1 MKLKKIA
8 SLALAGLMAVSMLAG
23 CGNNANSGNNNN
35 NGAVSTSI
43 VDAVNNGQASYN
55 DVKVA
60 FTADAK
66 LQDAVDKVVAAHGNY
81 IITNSTQA
89 LSEIKQYAGLVDT
102 IDDVDNFKSDT
113 KAPTKDGEKVTY
125 FNYILLGMVDA
136 SEAYL
141 NNQAVA
147 EINELVAKLDDT
159 TLVTADDYKND
170 PSLTITKDGATYYDF
185 SYTGKICMSEVN
197 VGGMI
202 TGYVAVVVIEQTA
215 AEKTL

>member
-35 NGAVSTSI
+35 NGTVSSSI
-43 VDAVNNGQASYN
+43 VDAVNNGQDSYN
-55 DVKVA
+55 DVKVT
-60 FTADAK
+60 FTADSK
-66 LQDAVDKVVAAHGNY
+66 LQDAVDKVVAAYGNH
-81 IITNSTQA
+81 ITAQA
-89 LSEIKQYAGLVDT
+89 LNEIKQYAGLVDP
-102 IDDVDNFKSDT
+102 IDNVNDFKSNAA
-113 KAPTKDGEKVTY
+113 APTKDGEKVTY
-125 FNYILLGMVDA
+125 FGVIYLGVGDM

-147 EINELVAKLDDT
+147 EINDLVADLDDT
-159 TLVTADDYKND
+159 TLVTADDYKKD
-170 PSLTITKDGATYYDF
+170 QTYAITKDGATYYDF

-197 VGGMI
+197 VGGM
-202 TGYVAVVVIEQTA
+202 TTAYAAVVVIEQTA

>member
-43 VDAVNNGQASYN
+43 VDAVNNGQYSYN
-55 DVKVA
+55 KVKVT

-66 LQDAVDKVVAAHGNY
+66 LQDAVDKVVAAYGNY
-81 IITNSTQA
+81 PNATA
-89 LSEIKQYAGLVDT
+89 LNEIKQYAGLVDT
-102 IDDVDNFKSDT
+102 ISTVNGFKSND

-125 FNYILLGMVDA
+125 FGLIPLGVSDR

-147 EINELVAKLDDT
+147 EINKLVADLDDT
-159 TLVTADDYKND
+159 TLVTADDYKKD
-170 PSLTITKDGATYYDF
+170 KTYPITKDDATYYDF
-185 SYTGKICMSEVN
+185 SYTGKICMAEVN
-197 VGGMI
+197 AGGVI